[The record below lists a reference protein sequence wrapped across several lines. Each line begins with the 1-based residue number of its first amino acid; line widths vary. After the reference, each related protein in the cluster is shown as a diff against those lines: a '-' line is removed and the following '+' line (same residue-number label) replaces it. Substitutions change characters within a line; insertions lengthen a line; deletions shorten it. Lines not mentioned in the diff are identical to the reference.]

1 MEVVKTGI
9 ARFEFVH
16 YSAHGATGDFAHLV
30 SECAADQDR
39 FWEFHDQLMSRN
51 RNLYNQAGASAY
63 AGTLGMDVEQFGRCL
78 SERTHAEKIRQSLR
92 DARALGVSFT
102 PVLFVDGQRVQASAD
117 AVIAAAKAAAEQQA
131 AAHAAGTI
139 RSGRRAGVR
148 ADRNVLG
155 DPDAKVVITEWSD
168 YL

>member
-1 MEVVKTGI
+1 MVKTGI

-63 AGTLGMDVEQFGRCL
+63 AGTLGMDVEQFG
-78 SERTHAEKIRQSLR
+78 AVPF
-92 DARALGVSFT
+92 G
-102 PVLFVDGQRVQASAD
+102 AD
-117 AVIAAAKAAAEQQA
+117 ACGEDPAEP
-131 AAHAAGTI
+131 AGC
-139 RSGRRAGVR
+139 AGFGGFLHTGAVR
-148 ADRNVLG
+148 
-155 DPDAKVVITEWSD
+155 
-168 YL
+168 

>member
-1 MEVVKTGI
+1 MVKTGI

-117 AVIAAAKAAAEQQA
+117 AVIAAAKAAAE
-131 AAHAAGTI
+131 
-139 RSGRRAGVR
+139 
-148 ADRNVLG
+148 
-155 DPDAKVVITEWSD
+155 
-168 YL
+168 